1 MITKGDKVLI
11 IFILLIAFLIFTGF
25 HIYGFGE
32 KKTYVLIEVDGKVQH
47 KISLGDNGPK
57 TKINVPVLYGEN
69 IVEIDRDKVKMYYAD
84 CPDLDCVRQGWISRP
99 GQMIVCLPNRIVIKI
114 ESDEFIQ
121 KKVDAVSF

>member
-1 MITKGDKVLI
+1 M
-11 IFILLIAFLIFTGF
+11 
-25 HIYGFGE
+25 
-32 KKTYVLIEVDGKVQH
+32 
-47 KISLGDNGPK
+47 
-57 TKINVPVLYGEN
+57 LYGEN

-121 KKVDAVSF
+121 KKLMQ